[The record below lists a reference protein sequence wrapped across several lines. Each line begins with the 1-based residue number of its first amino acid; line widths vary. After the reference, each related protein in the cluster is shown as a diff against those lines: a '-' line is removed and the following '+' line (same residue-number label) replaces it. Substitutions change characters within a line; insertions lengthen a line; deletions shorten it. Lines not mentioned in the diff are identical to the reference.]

1 MKIKLPEKC
10 FFTVQQ
16 LAERWEVLPSDVEH
30 LFETGQ
36 LTKRDKM
43 AVLEGGADAEYTF
56 FNINRSPFGTD
67 FDLMPG
73 EGLGYCIDGV
83 HFGREVKVDIYLDV
97 ETDSLPTYAKD
108 ERIEAFIDCHFPESK
123 IAVVTIEDVL
133 EFEKQYA
140 NSQAGQGD
148 GIERGALAFRDESLL
163 AVIAALLAQW
173 PSGNA
178 PTGKDL
184 EKAAQSIGIKVSDD
198 TIRKALKAARDL
210 APSLPA

>member
-16 LAERWEVLPSDVEH
+16 LADRWEVLPADVDH
-30 LFETGQ
+30 LFETAQ

-67 FDLMPG
+67 VDLMPG
-73 EGLGYCIDGV
+73 EGLGYCIDGL
-83 HFGREVKVDIYLDV
+83 HFGREVRVEIYLDV
-97 ETDSLPTYAKD
+97 ETDSLPTNAKF
-108 ERIEAFIDCHFPESK
+108 ERIEAFIDRHFPESK
-123 IAVVTIEDVL
+123 IAVVSIEDVL

-140 NSQAGQGD
+140 KSQAGQGD

-163 AVIAALLAQW
+163 SVIAALLAQW
-173 PSGNA
+173 PNGKPPS
-178 PTGKDL
+178 GKDL
-184 EKAAQSIGIKVSDD
+184 EKAAQSIGLKVSDD
-198 TIRKALKAARDL
+198 TIRKALKAAQEI
-210 APSLPA
+210 APSLTA